1 MTLTCLIEWHRVWSG
16 DINVYDQAQCA
27 SQCSCIEDLWVSVQC
42 LIKSPRW
49 RYFLQPLLRTR
60 VSVTGR
66 TDLALIIKRWLDF
79 AMHLSVKEFD
89 GFVDTCRLCTCLQN
103 PTVNTQYLHILRTW
117 SVQIISKIT
126 IWIVM
131 VFFTF
136 IGPCIVNVFKQ
147 NQQDATSHNDIYS
160 NKYHCVTLRLVGFA
174 WINCDGIWC
183 PACRVGHCVVAL
195 ILHCQLQV

>member
-1 MTLTCLIEWHRVWSG
+1 MYDQVTLTCMIGWHRVWSG

-117 SVQIISKIT
+117 SVQMISNLPYELWWFFLRSSDRASLMYSSKTNKTQHHTMIFIVINIIV
-126 IWIVM
+126 WR
-131 VFFTF
+131 
-136 IGPCIVNVFKQ
+136 
-147 NQQDATSHNDIYS
+147 
-160 NKYHCVTLRLVGFA
+160 CVSLV
-174 WINCDGIWC
+174 
-183 PACRVGHCVVAL
+183 L
-195 ILHCQLQV
+195 LE